1 MVFSFGS
8 GLGEGGFC
16 WADFKR
22 KPLICK
28 KNLKALG
35 SLKSGFA
42 SARVALPSDLFQFWI
57 GQQSRARYITFQ
69 AALRGGLD
77 AAG

>member
-1 MVFSFGS
+1 M
-8 GLGEGGFC
+8 
-16 WADFKR
+16 
-22 KPLICK
+22 
-28 KNLKALG
+28 KALG

>member
-35 SLKSGFA
+35 SLKSG
-42 SARVALPSDLFQFWI
+42 SVLSQFWI